1 MIAQAVGQ
9 MFFFVKIKK
18 QNSQFLENQKFKI
31 IEITGMR
38 LLIGQSAMLCLIGE
52 KQEICGAAVSHV
64 WELNCLLL
72 LLLLLKAKPPVVSI
86 AQTI

>member
-1 MIAQAVGQ
+1 MRKQLAKC
-9 MFFFVKIKK
+9 FFFVKIKK

-72 LLLLLKAKPPVVSI
+72 LLLLKAKPPVVSI
-86 AQTI
+86 AKTI